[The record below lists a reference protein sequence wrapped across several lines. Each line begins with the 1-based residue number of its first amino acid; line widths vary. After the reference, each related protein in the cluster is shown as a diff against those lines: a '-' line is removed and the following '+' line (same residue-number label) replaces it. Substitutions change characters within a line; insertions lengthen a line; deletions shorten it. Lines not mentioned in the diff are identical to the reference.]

1 MSRIT
6 VAVCF
11 IGVLVMSM
19 TTLRAAPT
27 LESLR
32 VGDRLP
38 VLKGQFLSGRDV
50 ELPRASS
57 GKVALVAMGFTYKSR
72 FPVEAWGGWYRAT
85 IGSRTDVTFFEVPMI
100 GGLATLGRWFID
112 RGMRS
117 GTPAELHEHVI
128 TVYGGTGDWKRRVA
142 YSGER
147 EDDAYLIVLDRDGI
161 VQGLHHG
168 GFDQGRADDL
178 RGLCTS
184 LADGGTTV
192 ADHHLAPRSVE
203 P

>member
-1 MSRIT
+1 MSRIL
-6 VAVCF
+6 AAACF

-19 TTLRAAPT
+19 ATLRAGPA

-38 VLKGQFLSGRDV
+38 ILNGQFLSGRDV

-72 FPVEAWGGWYRAT
+72 FPVEEWGSWYRAT

-117 GTPAELHEHVI
+117 GTPADLHEQVI
-128 TVYGGTGDWKRRVA
+128 TVYGGTGDWKRRLSYVRA
-142 YSGER
+142 H
-147 EDDAYLIVLDRDGI
+147 EDDAYLIVLDRDG
-161 VQGLHHG
+161 VVRWLHHG
-168 GFDQGRADDL
+168 GFDHARADDL
-178 RGLCTS
+178 RRLLTS
-184 LADGGTTV
+184 LADGPTTV
-192 ADHHLAPRSVE
+192 AGHGLADRRSE

>member
-1 MSRIT
+1 MSR
-6 VAVCF
+6 VLAACF

-19 TTLRAAPT
+19 ATLRAGPT

-38 VLKGQFLSGRDV
+38 ILKGQFLSGRDV

-57 GKVALVAMGFTYKSR
+57 GKVTLVAMGFTYKSR
-72 FPVEAWGGWYRAT
+72 FPVEGWGGWYRAT

-128 TVYGGTGDWKRRVA
+128 TVYSGTGDWKRRLSYA
-142 YSGER
+142 PAH

-161 VQGLHHG
+161 VRWLHHG
-168 GFDQGRADDL
+168 EFDQARADDL
-178 RGLCTS
+178 RGLLTS
-184 LADGGTTV
+184 LAGGRTAV
-192 ADHHLAPRSVE
+192 ADHDLADRRSE
-203 P
+203 R

>member
-1 MSRIT
+1 MFRVLAT
-6 VAVCF
+6 ACV
-11 IGVLVMSM
+11 IGVIVMS
-19 TTLRAAPT
+19 TATLRAGPAQDA
-27 LESLR
+27 LR

-38 VLKGQFLSGRDV
+38 VLKGQFLSGRDA

-72 FPVEAWGGWYRAT
+72 FPVEAWGSWYRAT

-117 GTPAELHEHVI
+117 GTPVELHDRVI
-128 TVYGGTGDWKRRVA
+128 TVYKGTGDWKKRLA
-142 YSGER
+142 YSAER

-161 VQGLHHG
+161 VQWLHHG
-168 GFDQGRADDL
+168 GFDQARADEL
-178 RGLCTS
+178 RGILTS
-184 LADGGTTV
+184 LADGPPTMT
-192 ADHHLAPRSVE
+192 DHDSAHRRSE